1 MGESRA
7 VRMKPFSLLVIW
19 LEVVIKYIS
28 SLIYQVL
35 FMHQVFICTC
45 YRMAAKRIK
54 PCVCI
59 LTQEQQFLK

>member
-19 LEVVIKYIS
+19 LEVVIKYMS

-45 YRMAAKRIK
+45 YRLAAKRIK

-59 LTQEQQFLK
+59 LTQEH